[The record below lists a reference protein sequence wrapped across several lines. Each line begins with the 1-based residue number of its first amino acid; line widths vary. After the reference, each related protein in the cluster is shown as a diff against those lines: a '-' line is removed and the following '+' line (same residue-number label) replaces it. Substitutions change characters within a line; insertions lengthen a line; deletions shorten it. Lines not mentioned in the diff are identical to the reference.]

1 MSNNSSNL
9 TISDLKLWIHLGCS
23 DQEKYHP
30 QLVSFDILIDFFQN
44 PQAVLSDKLEDSVCY
59 ANITNIVK
67 ETISNK
73 KYNLIEYLAANTYD
87 EIIKHTGNKE
97 ISLTVTVKKLSPPV
111 KDIHGYVSFTYKG

>member
-9 TISDLKLWIHLGCS
+9 TISDLKLWVHLGCS

-59 ANITNIVK
+59 ANITNIIK

-111 KDIHGYVSFTYKG
+111 EDIHGYVSFTYKG